1 MDRIIADRLYTLIN
15 VMNENNKEIKEM
27 VESNKRIE
35 RALNNLD
42 NTRRK

>member
-15 VMNENNKEIKEM
+15 IMNENNKLIKEM

>member
-15 VMNENNKEIKEM
+15 VMNENNKLIKEM

>member
-15 VMNENNKEIKEM
+15 VMNENNKLIKEM
-27 VESNKRIE
+27 EESNKRIE